1 MYTVRYINTHMY
13 ETLTLSRVSS
23 FYLPFM
29 NSLTLKLVMPRP
41 SANWETLDRV
51 SDQLRASTPLQ
62 PGKGHMILI
71 EWKTFLTPDS
81 VWAFS
86 RKEKSLA

>member
-1 MYTVRYINTHMY
+1 
-13 ETLTLSRVSS
+13 
-23 FYLPFM
+23 
-29 NSLTLKLVMPRP
+29 MPRP
-41 SANWETLDRV
+41 FANWGTLDRV
-51 SDQLRASTPLQ
+51 GDQLRASTPLQ
-62 PGKGHMILI
+62 PGKAHMILI